1 MFDSY
6 NSDARVEI
14 CRRINTNSQRCCA
27 KCWHEVVQKDT
38 DPQLTQFLWSPLPSF
53 YAGIS
58 QKATATAFN
67 MLIKMN
73 TVIKV
78 LLVVSMVLGF
88 VSRLVSADDDWCD
101 TTGVAVSCKNLL
113 CCRTDLSK
121 VPTFLN
127 QDVTSM

>member
-1 MFDSY
+1 M
-6 NSDARVEI
+6 V
-14 CRRINTNSQRCCA
+14 
-27 KCWHEVVQKDT
+27 
-38 DPQLTQFLWSPLPSF
+38 SPPPPV

-88 VSRLVSADDDWCD
+88 VSRFVSADDDDWCGRD
-101 TTGVAVSCKNLL
+101 RWVVEVSCNNALKH
-113 CCRTDLSK
+113 RTDLSK
-121 VPTFLN
+121 IPTFRN

>member
-1 MFDSY
+1 MVS
-6 NSDARVEI
+6 
-14 CRRINTNSQRCCA
+14 
-27 KCWHEVVQKDT
+27 
-38 DPQLTQFLWSPLPSF
+38 LPPF
-53 YAGIS
+53 YAVIS

-88 VSRLVSADDDWCD
+88 VSRLVSADHDWCD
-101 TTGVAVSCKNLL
+101 TTGLVVSCRNLEKV
-113 CCRTDLSK
+113 RQDLSK
-121 VPTFLN
+121 IPTFLN